1 VPFKR
6 TVYRNLGVEADVC
19 TVRVVVPVP
28 LATRLTLDG
37 LMDTLS
43 PDAPGLTD
51 AEIETVP
58 TKP

>member
-1 VPFKR
+1 MD
-6 TVYRNLGVEADVC
+6 ADVC

-28 LATRLTLDG
+28 LAARLTLDG
-37 LMDTLS
+37 LIDTER

-51 AEIETVP
+51 GKMETVP

>member
-1 VPFKR
+1 
-6 TVYRNLGVEADVC
+6 VEADVC

-43 PDAPGLTD
+43 PDDPGLTD
-51 AEIETVP
+51 AEIEAVP

>member
-1 VPFKR
+1 
-6 TVYRNLGVEADVC
+6 VEGDVC

-37 LMDTLS
+37 LIDTLS

>member
-1 VPFKR
+1 
-6 TVYRNLGVEADVC
+6 VYRNLGVEADVW

-51 AEIETVP
+51 EVIDTVP